1 MSLKEYC
8 CHLDYAKKSQTPR
21 TLRDMARHMAMT
33 DDQPHRD
40 WLKRHGLPDKMG
52 DDMRIVNE
60 KLHDVEQAI
69 LQDKADFSCR
79 TF

>member
-1 MSLKEYC
+1 
-8 CHLDYAKKSQTPR
+8 
-21 TLRDMARHMAMT
+21 MARHMAMT